1 MEIDLWY
8 EVKEDGK
15 IIGDFH
21 DSNGMDELL
30 EFIRDNCKG
39 KNIRITTYL
48 IISGYGSK
56 NSQLEVNKVYL
67 SNVKLQYED

>member
-1 MEIDLWY
+1 MDSVSLKKTNYKKECIKIMEINLWC

-30 EFIRDNCKG
+30 EFIRDDCKG
-39 KNIRITTYL
+39 KNIRHC
-48 IISGYGSK
+48 
-56 NSQLEVNKVYL
+56 
-67 SNVKLQYED
+67 